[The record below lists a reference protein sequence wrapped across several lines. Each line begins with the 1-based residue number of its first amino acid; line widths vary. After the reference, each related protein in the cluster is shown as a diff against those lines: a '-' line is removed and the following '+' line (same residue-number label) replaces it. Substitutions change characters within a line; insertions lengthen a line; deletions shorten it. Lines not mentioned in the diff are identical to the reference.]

1 MLLCHNLP
9 IPDKLYLQIL
19 YFLHFFKRL
28 NLKDPKTFSEKL
40 QWLKLYNRKP
50 EYTQMVDKYAVKEYV
65 KNIIGEQYIIPT
77 LGFWDTPQQIEWDK
91 LPKQFVLKTT
101 HGGGGSGVVICKD
114 KDTFDRKA
122 AIKKL
127 QREMKKDI
135 YRNWREYPYKDI
147 PHRILAEKY
156 MEDATSKDDLHDYKF
171 YCFNGE
177 VKMLYITSDRN
188 TVSGL
193 REDFFDCDTK
203 KLLPFNQKGYFNNP
217 KTPELPCNFEKMKQ
231 LASLLSVNIPQLRV
245 DFYEVDGKIYF
256 GELTFFCGSG
266 FSLFSPKEWEYR
278 IGSWIKLPTDK
289 TL

>member
-19 YFLHFFKRL
+19 YFLHFFRRL

-77 LGFWDTPQQIEWDK
+77 LGVWDTPQQIEWDK

-156 MEDATSKDDLHDYKF
+156 MEDAASKDDLHDYKF
-171 YCFNGE
+171 FCFNGE
-177 VKMLYITSDRN
+177 PKYCQVISGRESKMCI
-188 TVSGL
+188 
-193 REDFFDCDTK
+193 DFFDKDWIHQPVHEPYCY
-203 KLLPFNQKGYFNNP
+203 PFADVEPQKPQNYEQMWDFA
-217 KTPELPCNFEKMKQ
+217 KELAKNKSF
-231 LASLLSVNIPQLRV
+231 SRI

-256 GELTFFCGSG
+256 GEITFYPTSG
-266 FSLFSPKEWEYR
+266 FGGFNPPYWDEKF
-278 IGSWIKLPTDK
+278 GSWIKLPTDK